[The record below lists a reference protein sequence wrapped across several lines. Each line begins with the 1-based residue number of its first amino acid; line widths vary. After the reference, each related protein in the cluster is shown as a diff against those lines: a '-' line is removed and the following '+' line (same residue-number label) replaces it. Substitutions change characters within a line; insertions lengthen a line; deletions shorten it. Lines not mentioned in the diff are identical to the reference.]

1 MFVKKTLKCLG
12 LFLASTVLMTG
23 IIYLIAFFYSYI
35 RNEYIAF
42 GLMSVLYSAIV
53 ILLGYKLANKIRIK
67 TVVYFLFTT
76 LIPAAFYSA
85 FLGNVKLFLNAEI
98 SISTNES
105 ELLYIL
111 LFLCIT
117 FAISTAIAAMVEV
130 LKFYKNKKR

>member
-1 MFVKKTLKCLG
+1 MHLKNSLKCLG

-23 IIYLIAFFYSYI
+23 IIYLTAFFYSYI

-76 LIPAAFYSA
+76 LIPAAFYTA
-85 FLGNVKLFLNAEI
+85 FFCVVTLFLKAKI

-117 FAISTAIAAMVEV
+117 FAISTAIVAMIEV